1 MSNLVTANELK
12 TRGVSALT
20 RATANGEEAIITV
33 RHKNTYVVLPMAK
46 YNQLRECELE
56 AAVREAR
63 ADLKNGRFRVESA
76 EKHVK
81 RMRRG

>member
-1 MSNLVTANELK
+1 MSNLVSANELK
-12 TRGVSALT
+12 TRGVSAIT

-33 RHKNTYVVLPMAK
+33 RHKTTYVVLPIEK

-63 ADLKNGRFRVESA
+63 EDIKNGRCHIESA
-76 EKHVK
+76 EKHAK